1 MIPYNSAMPSSRP
14 TIAYASRA
22 MIQPTH
28 ISLRNGTLMAI
39 FGLLIAG
46 LVGLSVVQMLA
57 M

>member
-1 MIPYNSAMPSSRP
+1 
-14 TIAYASRA
+14 

-28 ISLRNGTLMAI
+28 ISLRNGALMAI

>member
-28 ISLRNGTLMAI
+28 ISLRNGALMAI